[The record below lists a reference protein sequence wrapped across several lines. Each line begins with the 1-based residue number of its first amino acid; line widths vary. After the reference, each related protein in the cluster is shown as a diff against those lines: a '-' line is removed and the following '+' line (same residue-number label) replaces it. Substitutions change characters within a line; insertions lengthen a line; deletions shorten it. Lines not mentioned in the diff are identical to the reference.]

1 MTDYIKFWIAK
12 ELAALGIIVAI
23 VLLIV
28 GVAAFTTWRDHRA
41 WKKRRKS

>member
-1 MTDYIKFWIAK
+1 MTDYIKFWVAK

-28 GVAAFTTWRDHRA
+28 GVAAFTLLSNPTEEVTE
-41 WKKRRKS
+41 